1 MKVCK
6 RVMSLMLIGGL
17 IACAAPAFCEDEGL
31 GEFVSEAAPKGASMT
46 IPPGNYAMVAKYANK
61 FLSTPPGGSRTIY
74 AENLM
79 DGVDDPNLA
88 DELNDFFLLDVR
100 PVAEYCADT
109 VPGAINIPMT
119 ELAKPENLA
128 KLPTDKPI
136 LVICNTGHTASISTA
151 VLGMLGYD
159 VWTLR
164 FGMMGWRAATKAKIW
179 SPKYSQQIFGAGYAV
194 QKCQ

>member
-1 MKVCK
+1 MNLCL
-6 RVMSLMLIGGL
+6 RVMSLVLVGGL
-17 IACAAPAFCEDEGL
+17 IFSVAPAFSEEEGL
-31 GEFVSEAAPKGASMT
+31 GEWVHEAAPKGESKV
-46 IPPGNYAMVAKYANK
+46 IPPGHFATVAKYADQ
-61 FLSTPPGGSRTIY
+61 FLSTSPGGSRTIY
-74 AENLM
+74 AESLM

-109 VPGAINIPMT
+109 VPGAINIPMSD
-119 ELAKPENLA
+119 LAKPENLA

-151 VLGMLGYD
+151 VLGVLGYD

-164 FGMMGWRAATKAKIW
+164 FGMMGWRALTKAKIW
-179 SPKYSQQIFGAGYAV
+179 SPKSSQQISGAGYPV
-194 QKCQ
+194 QKCP